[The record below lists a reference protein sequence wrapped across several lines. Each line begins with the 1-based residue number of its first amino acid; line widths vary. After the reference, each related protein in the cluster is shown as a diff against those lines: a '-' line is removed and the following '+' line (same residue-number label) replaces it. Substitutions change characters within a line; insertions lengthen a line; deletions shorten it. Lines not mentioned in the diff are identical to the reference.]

1 MQPRVKIFRQFCYLK
16 NHLMKKVALLAAL
29 AFSLTGF
36 AQTGKTGFQKGQ
48 KLEMTTE
55 IKKTSAMEL
64 MGQSMES
71 TVSSTMTTV
80 YDVKDVTAS
89 GSVVEHKVKRL
100 LFSADAMGKTQTF
113 DSEKQGDMDGEM
125 GKILGKSIKNKYT
138 LTLSPAGKVT
148 AVKLDD
154 DNPNDEEAAMMAE
167 IISSQLGLPISIPK
181 IGTSTEFYT
190 LPARQL
196 KKGDNWT
203 DSSSM
208 DGKKSRTAYTV
219 NNVTDA
225 DIVLDYTEDTD
236 IDSKMNIMGTEAN
249 VTSKNKAT
257 GQMTFDRKTGI
268 LRQKTATVDSEG
280 SIEAQGQTIPNKDKT
295 TITITV
301 KSA

>member
-1 MQPRVKIFRQFCYLK
+1 
-16 NHLMKKVALLAAL
+16 MKKAALLAAL

-125 GKILGKSIKNKYT
+125 GNILGKSIKNKYT
-138 LTLSPAGKVT
+138 LTLDPAGKVT

-181 IGTSTEFYT
+181 IGSSTAFYT

-203 DSSSM
+203 DSSNM

>member
-1 MQPRVKIFRQFCYLK
+1 
-16 NHLMKKVALLAAL
+16 MKKVALLAAL

-36 AQTGKTGFQKGQ
+36 AQNKTGFQKGQ

-55 IKKTSAMEL
+55 IKKTSAMEI

-71 TVSSTMTTV
+71 TVNSTMTTI
-80 YDVKDVTAS
+80 YDVKDVTPS

-100 LFSADAMGKTQTF
+100 VFSADAMGKSQTF
-113 DSEKQGDMDGEM
+113 DSEKEGDMNGEM

-138 LTLSPAGKVT
+138 LTLDPAGKVT

-181 IGTSTEFYT
+181 TGTSTELYT
-190 LPARQL
+190 LPSRQL
-196 KKGDNWT
+196 KKGDTWT

-208 DGKKSRTAYTV
+208 DGKKSRTVYTV
-219 NNVTDA
+219 NNMTDA
-225 DIVLDYTEDTD
+225 DVVLDYTEDTD
-236 IDSKMNIMGTEAN
+236 IDATMNIMGTEAN

-257 GQMTFDRKTGI
+257 GQLTIDRKTGI
-268 LRQKTATVDSEG
+268 LRQKTATIDTDG
-280 SIEAQGQTIPNKDKT
+280 TIEAQGQSIPNKDKT
-295 TITITV
+295 TVTITV